1 MFCRVDLWSE
11 FFQLELLVFEPQ
23 LDIAKRSLQ
32 IGWIAGVQE
41 FGQEAFATIETLA
54 DIFALLFQARDF
66 APHGMG
72 QFQQLI
78 VRING
83 FGLSGILANGQARFA
98 QEFLKQRVH
107 GLEAVRVSRVI
118 PQQYV
123 ILEEENI
130 IFAAVEEDQA
140 VLKQFVQRSKIFSKE
155 CTARFRD
162 YAVLHFGDDV
172 GNLLAHPSDNRTA
185 GRLQLGQTRFD
196 DVRLLA
202 SFEMLAAL
210 PDPLLAFQDEVAKLI
225 AEFKGE
231 VFENRQAE

>member
-1 MFCRVDLWSE
+1 MDRRSSGIWSGSLRHDRDA
-11 FFQLELLVFEPQ
+11 FGYFRAALPGSRF
-23 LDIAKRSLQ
+23 RSA
-32 IGWIAGVQE
+32 W
-41 FGQEAFATIETLA
+41 
-54 DIFALLFQARDF
+54 
-66 APHGMG
+66 HGPVPAAYCAH
-72 QFQQLI
+72 QWL
-78 VRING
+78 R
-83 FGLSGILANGQARFA
+83 LSGILANGQARFA

-202 SFEMLAAL
+202 SFEMLATL